1 MKDPFGCDD
10 PSLLALGAT
19 ADRAAAR
26 RAVAAHATDPE
37 DLARL
42 LDILGL
48 LPAPPPEP
56 AVDALSSVADA
67 PRRLPPPPCDRTHQ
81 APPTDPA

>member
-1 MKDPFGCDD
+1 MRCGGVRAEIGRVKDPFGCDD
-10 PSLLALGAT
+10 PSLLALGGT

-37 DLARL
+37 DLVLL

-48 LPAPPPEP
+48 LAAPPPKP
-56 AVDALSSVADA
+56 VAE
-67 PRRLPPPPCDRTHQ
+67 Q
-81 APPTDPA
+81 

>member
-1 MKDPFGCDD
+1 MKDPFSCDD
-10 PSLLALGAT
+10 PPLLALGVP

-37 DLARL
+37 DLVRL

-56 AVDALSSVADA
+56 AVD
-67 PRRLPPPPCDRTHQ
+67 R
-81 APPTDPA
+81 

>member
-10 PSLLALGAT
+10 PSLLALGVP

-48 LPAPPPEP
+48 LSAPVPKPV
-56 AVDALSSVADA
+56 VD
-67 PRRLPPPPCDRTHQ
+67 R
-81 APPTDPA
+81 